1 MQRERLSDPVRV
13 IREQVLDA
21 TLSLFEAHDQRF
33 THAGDAEGALP
44 RAPPQPMVAASIGYT
59 GDSIRGS
66 LVLLTSSQ
74 VAGTWSSDCA
84 LDEVA
89 LCDIV
94 GEFSNMLLGRV
105 KSRIIPYGVTLS
117 IALPI
122 SAIGRDLRVLSSPGG
137 VASLWQT
144 FRGDA
149 GDVHVRLDLN
159 LDAGFAM
166 YALPED
172 PTPSTLEGDVLLF

>member
-21 TLSLFEAHDQRF
+21 TLSLFEAHEQAFAF
-33 THAGDAEGALP
+33 TSDTEGALP
-44 RAPPQPMVAASIGYT
+44 LTPSEPLVAASIGYT
-59 GDSIRGS
+59 GEGIRGS

-74 VAGTWSSDCA
+74 VARSWSSECE
-84 LDEVA
+84 LDEIA

-94 GEFSNMLLGRV
+94 GEFSNMLLGRM

-137 VASLWQT
+137 TSLWQT
-144 FRGDA
+144 FHGDA

-159 LDAGFAM
+159 LDAEFAM
-166 YALPED
+166 YALPDE
-172 PTPSTLEGDVLLF
+172 PTPSAVEGDVLLF